1 MCKGEVVRQ
10 KHPSWGTPPRFLFD
24 CAQRCS
30 VLVRR
35 RGDAAPLLSSARFST
50 YVSVHPAFS
59 GVVLRGAELLIC
71 LIFGG
76 FVVQHLKI
84 CYLSGEGDVKLR
96 SLPYGFA

>member
-24 CAQRCS
+24 CAQRYS

-50 YVSVHPAFS
+50 YVFGPSCLQWGCPQTCRVI
-59 GVVLRGAELLIC
+59 RLLNFWWIC
-71 LIFGG
+71 CTAS
-76 FVVQHLKI
+76 QNM
-84 CYLSGEGDVKLR
+84 
-96 SLPYGFA
+96 LPLG